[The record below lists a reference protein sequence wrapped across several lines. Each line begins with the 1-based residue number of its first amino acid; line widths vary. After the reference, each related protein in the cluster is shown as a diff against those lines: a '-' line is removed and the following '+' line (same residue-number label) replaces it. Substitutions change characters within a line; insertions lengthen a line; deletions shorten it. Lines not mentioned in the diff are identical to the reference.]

1 LAWVIEMLIKRLGI
15 FLLVICLI
23 FANAPVASCRSAP
36 PIVYV
41 SGNGSGDFNCDGK
54 DDHVQINQA
63 LKFVAS
69 NPKYTTVHLK
79 GPFTYVIDDT
89 LLIGSNTILQ
99 GDSTAVIK
107 LANNAGWKSM
117 KPLIQQMNSAGNS
130 NIVVRGF
137 EIDANHDGNL
147 KVAKGKG
154 YYNIMYFTHCNNIK
168 VYNMYMHDGHGD
180 GVRIKYG
187 KNIQLYNNKISKL
200 GHDGFFLSECEN
212 AEVWNNKIVCR
223 TNSGVRIWNSN
234 KVKIHNNEIDS
245 LYYRPIGGP
254 GIQIEKGG
262 TGSGTMDQIEIYENI
277 VHDTYGPGIW
287 LFNYDTSPATKEKGK
302 NVHIHHNIFYNTG
315 TNTGI
320 TWTGGIVAS
329 GFHDTLIENN
339 VFDGAYHA
347 AIVHMYP
354 EAYSPS
360 YSANPGY
367 TTIVRNNII
376 VNTRQRI
383 KSPSGTGYAVA
394 NYLTKNHKFV
404 LENNCLYGNSGGN
417 YKNCASKSDIYVN
430 PLFADQKK
438 HDYHLQSTAGRWNGK
453 TWVKDKVTSP
463 CIDAGYPLSDYTNE
477 PEDNGDRINIGRYGN
492 TIYASLSPASRVKTV
507 QSPLM
512 EVIPEDAN
520 EVEEYPYI
528 AMETFD
534 TDRSNFRY
542 SETGPF
548 FDTGQGP
555 VIESIPETVVKIGE
569 NLNFTLKASGT
580 NGDNLIFS
588 SPDLPEGADLD
599 ETGFFSWTPEEGQE
613 GVHII
618 PFEASDG
625 LFSDSKVAVIT
636 VEEANEEEIT
646 GEANE
651 EEIIEETNEEKI
663 TGKTDGEE
671 ITGKANKEEIIE
683 EETNK
688 EKITE
693 EKTTDKIN
701 EEVNKEVN
709 KGEIE
714 EKENEEAVP
723 LNISGTIYETIFTE
737 FLLKD

>member
-1 LAWVIEMLIKRLGI
+1 MLIKRLGI

-79 GPFTYVIDDT
+79 GPFTYVINDT

>member
-1 LAWVIEMLIKRLGI
+1 MLIKRLGI

>member
-1 LAWVIEMLIKRLGI
+1 MLIKRLGI

-347 AIVHMYP
+347 
-354 EAYSPS
+354 
-360 YSANPGY
+360 PGY

>member
-1 LAWVIEMLIKRLGI
+1 MAWVIEMLIKRLGI

>member
-254 GIQIEKGG
+254 GIQIEKGV

>member
-1 LAWVIEMLIKRLGI
+1 MLIKRLGI

-569 NLNFTLKASGT
+569 NLNFTVKASGM
-580 NGDNLIFS
+580 NGNNLTFS

>member
-1 LAWVIEMLIKRLGI
+1 MLIKRLGI

-430 PLFADQKK
+430 PLFSYYKI
-438 HDYHLQSTAGRWNGK
+438 HYYHLQSTACLLNGNSC
-453 TWVKDKVTSP
+453 VKYKVTSP